1 MNKTPT
7 LSNTIRNDLTK
18 HASSIN
24 LADLFCQDTKF
35 SGPPSPRVMLHTCHL
50 GIQDAK
56 RGYSQVEDQPG
67 LLSKPLKKKA

>member
-1 MNKTPT
+1 MNRTPK
-7 LSNTIRNDLTK
+7 LSNTIKNDLTK

-24 LADLFCQDTKF
+24 LADLFCQDTKL
-35 SGPPSPRVMLHTCHL
+35 SGLPSPRVMLHTCHP

-56 RGYSQVEDQPG
+56 RVHSQVEDQPG